1 MALVAAEDLRWDFP
15 TLLRGDGFLDLAV
28 IGCTGG
34 GQWVKING
42 LRLMLG
48 AVATAAVVGAGA
60 ASWLIF
66 GKSLPHASNDAA
78 ACAEKPRELRN
89 LALSGKAGPMAGLM
103 VDEVGA
109 GRRPLIGDIPSPLIV
124 NFWATWCAPCV
135 REMPALARL
144 NQALDGRIQVA
155 TLSEDRPRPGSEGGD
170 VGGLIRRFYE
180 INGIEGLPGLIDSDG
195 SVARAFSVQGLP
207 TTVLLD
213 REGREIGRLVGPAE
227 WDDPAVTDY
236 LLACLPRTAGQ

>member
-1 MALVAAEDLRWDFP
+1 MKVNR
-15 TLLRGDGFLDLAV
+15 
-28 IGCTGG
+28 
-34 GQWVKING
+34 

-48 AVATAAVVGAGA
+48 VAATAAVVGAGA

-89 LALSGKAGPMAGLM
+89 LALGGKAGPMAGLM
-103 VDEVGA
+103 VDEVGV
-109 GRRPLIGDIPSPLIV
+109 GRRPLIGDVPSPLIV

-144 NQALDGRIQVA
+144 NQALGNRIQVA
-155 TLSEDRPRPGSEGGD
+155 TLSEDRPSTVSGAGD
-170 VGGLIRRFYE
+170 VGGMIQRFYE
-180 INGIEGLPGLIDSDG
+180 INGIEGLPSLIDSDG
-195 SVARAFSVQGLP
+195 SVARAFSIQGLP

-213 REGREIGRLVGPAE
+213 RNGREMGRLVGPAE
-227 WDDPAVTDY
+227 WDDPAVTEY
-236 LLACLPRTAGQ
+236 LLACLPRTEGQ